1 MIIVKENGKNTLA
14 FQRDGEYTTGNYSIM
29 VQNTVTKEITT
40 YTATDKG
47 NPFYYKFDIDI
58 QLEVGEYYV
67 ILFQNPDKLRFY
79 APANAPKDID
89 YVRFL
94 VSDGDLVM
102 NGKFYL
108 VLGTPDEPKEEEITY
123 LKTELMRVGDYKK
136 PTTQY
141 QKEQQYIQYN
151 G

>member
-1 MIIVKENGKNTLA
+1 MIIVKEKGMNTLA
-14 FQRDGEYTTGNYSIM
+14 FQRNGEYITGNYSIM

-40 YTATDKG
+40 YTATDNG

-94 VSDGDLVM
+94 VNDGDLVM

-123 LKTELMRVGDYKK
+123 LKTELMRVGDYKR